1 MSAAD
6 ELPVLIAGGGI
17 GGLAA
22 ALALARRGVPVHVL
36 EAEAEFSQTGA
47 GIQIGP
53 NGSRILRALGLGE
66 ALQAS
71 AARPEAII
79 IKDGLSGRQLAA
91 IPLAGEAEKR
101 YGAPYYVTERRM
113 LHRLLLDA
121 AVERREVRISKG
133 FRLAAFRG
141 SVEGLA
147 ALSDDGREF
156 AGRALIGADGIH
168 SRLRSILFEAAPVF
182 SGRNAWRATA
192 PADAPAPASGNAV
205 NLWLGPRAHLVHY
218 SCGPAGPMNAVAV
231 TSGKAASP
239 GWGTRGDPGQLLGF
253 FADWADEPLR
263 VLSTFDE
270 WMTWPLLEMAAL
282 PNWGHGPITL
292 LGDAAHPLMP
302 FLASG
307 AVMALEDAATLAAEM
322 AATAPNI
329 QRAFRRYEQR
339 RMPRVGRVQRQSTKM
354 GEIYH
359 MSGAMRLARN
369 LTLTVSPPA
378 LLLARNDWLYGYR
391 IGD

>member
-6 ELPVLIAGGGI
+6 EMPVLIAGGGI

-22 ALALARRGVPVHVL
+22 ALALGRRGVPVHVL
-36 EAEAEFSQTGA
+36 EAEAGFSGTGA

-71 AARPEAII
+71 AAQPEAII

-91 IPLAGEAEKR
+91 IPLGGEAENR
-101 YGAPYYVTERRM
+101 YGAPYYVAERRA

-121 AVERREVRISKG
+121 ASQRREVRISTDFK
-133 FRLAAFRG
+133 LVAFRKG
-141 SVEGLA
+141 VEGLA

-192 PADAPAPASGNAV
+192 PADHLAPANGNTV

-218 SCGPAGPMNAVAV
+218 SCGPAGRMNAVAV
-231 TSGKAASP
+231 TSGAAASP
-239 GWGTRGDPGQLLGF
+239 GWGTRGDPLELSGF
-253 FADWADEPLR
+253 FADWTDEPLR
-263 VLSTFDE
+263 MLNTFDE
-270 WMTWPLLEMAAL
+270 WMTWPLLEMAPL
-282 PNWGHGPITL
+282 PNWGNASVTL

-307 AVMALEDAATLAAEM
+307 AVMALEDAETLAAEM
-322 AATAPNI
+322 VDAAPNI
-329 QRAFRRYEQR
+329 QTAFRRYEQR
-339 RMPRVGRVQRQSTKM
+339 RMPRVGRVQRQSAKM